1 MGFGT
6 KNLPDAIKWHCSYF
20 WPHALKKKQQKRSLK
35 TYKILSERIA
45 IPIWQKKTIGDYDEL
60 SKKIAKIT

>member
-1 MGFGT
+1 M
-6 KNLPDAIKWHCSYF
+6 
-20 WPHALKKKQQKRSLK
+20 ALFLFLATCFEKKTTKRSLK

-45 IPIWQKKTIGDYDEL
+45 IPIWQKKTIGDYEEL